1 VVGLTLSLNDFF
13 PHLKHVWVL
22 VHIEAAYKGVLIV
35 ALDKVLKRV
44 SLIYSLMLLLIPYV
58 VIFHILKVKVWLV
71 RGDQGF
77 RLLIVLFY
85 TWGGCI

>member
-1 VVGLTLSLNDFF
+1 VVGLTLPLNDFF
-13 PHLKHVWVL
+13 PHLKHVRVF

-44 SLIYSLMLLLIPYV
+44 SLIYSLMLLLIACV
-58 VIFHILKVKVWLV
+58 VIFHVLKVKVRLV
-71 RGDQGF
+71 RGDQRF

-85 TWGGCI
+85 TWGG

>member
-13 PHLKHVWVL
+13 PHLKHVRVL
-22 VHIEAAYKGVLIV
+22 MHIETAYKGVLIV

-44 SLIYSLMLLLIPYV
+44 SLIYSLMLLIACV
-58 VIFHILKVKVWLV
+58 VIFQILKVKVWLV
-71 RGDQGF
+71 RGDQRF
-77 RLLIVLFY
+77 CLLIVLFY